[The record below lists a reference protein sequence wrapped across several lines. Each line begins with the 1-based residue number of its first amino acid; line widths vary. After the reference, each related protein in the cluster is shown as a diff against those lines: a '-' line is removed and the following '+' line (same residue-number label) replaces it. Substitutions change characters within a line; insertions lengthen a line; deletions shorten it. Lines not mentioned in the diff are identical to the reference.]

1 MKTIWLRRIQV
12 GAVLLVA
19 VFVFAAADNP
29 SSSLPKPP
37 VAKKVPHVTE
47 VNGHK
52 MVDNYFWLRDKPNP
66 EVRAYLE
73 AENVYTDAVM
83 KPTEG
88 FQKKLYEEMLSRVKE
103 TDVEVPYREGDYFY
117 YVREEAGKQYGIR
130 CRQKVREGMP
140 DTQAGVPKPRALV
153 NVMPPPLPQEEI
165 VLDVNELAKG
175 QAFMSVAAYEVSPD
189 GNLLAYS
196 YDNTGFRQYT
206 LAVKD
211 LRTGKTLVDHA
222 ERVGSVV
229 WASDNKTIFYTQE
242 DAVSKRSNRLY
253 RHTVGTAGE
262 GDLVYEEKDERFD
275 VYAQKTRSRAYIFL
289 ICASHTTSEARYIP
303 ADQPM
308 AEFKVMEPRK
318 QGMEYYPD
326 HNGESFYIR
335 VNDTGRNFRI
345 VKTPVS
351 EPGSANWKEV
361 VAQDAKVMIEDM
373 DFFKDYSV
381 LYEREGGLPQMRVT
395 DLRSGQSRRIE
406 FPEPA
411 YGTYPYLNR
420 VYDTTEFR
428 YGYQSPITP
437 ASVFAYDMEKG
448 TSTLLKQKEVPG
460 GYDRTKY
467 QVEQVYATAAD
478 GVKIPISVLH
488 LKGIKLDGK
497 EALYLYGYGSY
508 GISIDMYFDSNIFS
522 MVDRGV
528 VTAVAH
534 IRGGGEMGKAWHDAG
549 RMMNKRTT
557 FTDFISCAEYLVA
570 NGYGSKDRLVI
581 EGRSAGGL
589 LMGAVLNMRPDLF
602 HAALVGVPFVDV
614 MNTMLDETLP
624 LTVGEFEEWGNPK
637 EKAAF
642 DYMITY
648 SPYDNVEAKNYP
660 DMLVRTSFNDSQV
673 MYWEPAKY
681 VAKMRALRTDHNILI
696 LKTNLSPAG
705 HGGSSG
711 RYDRLKEAAFDDAWI
726 LREMGIEN

>member
-1 MKTIWLRRIQV
+1 MNRWLRRVQV
-12 GAVLLVA
+12 GVVVLIAVC
-19 VFVFAAADNP
+19 VFTAADN
-29 SSSLPKPP
+29 SSLPKPP

-103 TDVEVPYREGDYFY
+103 TDVEVPYKEGDYFY

-130 CRQKVREGMP
+130 CRRKGSM
-140 DTQAGVPKPRALV
+140 DAA
-153 NVMPPPLPQEEI
+153 EEV

-175 QAFMSVAAYEVSPD
+175 HAFMSVAAYAVSPD

-229 WASDNKTIFYTQE
+229 WANDNKTIFYTQE
-242 DAVSKRSNRLY
+242 DAVSKRQYRLY
-253 RHTVGTAGE
+253 RHTAGTTGD
-262 GDLVYEEKDERFD
+262 GDLVYEEKDERFEVD
-275 VYAQKTRSRAYIFL
+275 AGKTRSQAYIFL
-289 ICASHTTSEARYIP
+289 SSASHTTSEIRYIA

-318 QGMEYYPD
+318 QGVEYYPD
-326 HNGESFYIR
+326 HNGDSFYIR
-335 VNDTGRNFRI
+335 VNDTGRNFRV
-345 VKTPVS
+345 VKAPVGDA
-351 EPGSANWKEV
+351 GSANWKEV
-361 VAQDAKVMIEDM
+361 VAQDPKVMIEDM
-373 DFFKDYSV
+373 DFFKNYSV
-381 LYEREGGLPQMRVT
+381 RYEREGGLPQMRVT

-478 GVKIPISVLH
+478 GVKIPISVMH

-508 GISIDMYFDSNIFS
+508 GISIDMFFDSNIFS

-534 IRGGGEMGKAWHDAG
+534 IRGGGEMGKAWHDVG

-557 FTDFISCAEYLVA
+557 FTDFISCAEYLVG

-589 LMGAVLNMRPDLF
+589 LMGAVLNLRAELVKG
-602 HAALVGVPFVDV
+602 ALVGVPFVDV

-648 SPYDNVEAKNYP
+648 SPYDNIEAKNYP

-705 HGGSSG
+705 HGGASG
-711 RYDRLKEAAFDDAWI
+711 RYDRLKEAAFDYAWI